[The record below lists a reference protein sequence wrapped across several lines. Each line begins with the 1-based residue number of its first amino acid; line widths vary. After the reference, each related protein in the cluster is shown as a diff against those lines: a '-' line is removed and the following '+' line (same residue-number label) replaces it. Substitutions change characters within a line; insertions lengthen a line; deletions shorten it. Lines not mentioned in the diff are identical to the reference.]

1 MNVSLISSAY
11 AAAPAAEQPNLLLQ
25 LAPMLIIFLIF
36 YFLLIRPQ
44 MKKAKE
50 LRELVNNLGKGDE
63 VVTTGGLA
71 GRVMQLSDDLLGLEI
86 ADNVVVKVQRQSVTQ
101 VLPKGTLKKA

>member
-1 MNVSLISSAY
+1 MNVFLISSAY
-11 AAAPAAEQPNLLLQ
+11 AAEPAAAQPNLLVQ

-50 LRELVNNLGKGDE
+50 LRLLIANLGKGDE

-71 GRVMQLSDDLLGLEI
+71 GRVTQLSDDLLGLEI
-86 ADNVVVKVQRQSVTQ
+86 ADGIVVKVQRQSITQ